1 MSSYVHNEHGKQER
15 AKCMLALSVF
25 LGVLII
31 GGTYFF
37 LTVSLAKSE
46 LLVQSFTAKLRRLL
60 LLLLLKEQTF

>member
-1 MSSYVHNEHGKQER
+1 MHNEHGKQGW

-46 LLVQSFTAKLRRLL
+46 LLIQSFTTKLRRLL